1 MVLQISNITKVSR
14 MSKTQ
19 DILTI
24 INLKDLAVAISHP
37 LLPYQLVDSPLFE
50 STSHA
55 LSFEEYFL
63 VFDWVEAEDSQ
74 PPGPSS
80 TKFLLFMISTIVA
93 LSARNV
99 VPTILR
105 KLPSPRRLS
114 YTVLVSFIKIAICKF
129 GTWGKFQNRI
139 LVGERS
145 KLQLQYEN
153 HMEFNPLLEH
163 SQLW

>member
-37 LLPYQLVDSPLFE
+37 LLTYQLVDSPLFE

-63 VFDWVEAEDSQ
+63 VFD
-74 PPGPSS
+74 
-80 TKFLLFMISTIVA
+80 
-93 LSARNV
+93 
-99 VPTILR
+99 
-105 KLPSPRRLS
+105 
-114 YTVLVSFIKIAICKF
+114 
-129 GTWGKFQNRI
+129 
-139 LVGERS
+139 
-145 KLQLQYEN
+145 
-153 HMEFNPLLEH
+153 
-163 SQLW
+163 